1 MAAEDPSPATTPG
14 KQHAASYEASRQATG
29 PLAKEARITPALL
42 PPVLK
47 WAGVALLVVA
57 TLMAV
62 YLAAGLLG
70 ELAAWSAYP

>member
-1 MAAEDPSPATTPG
+1 MAAEGPSPATPPRRP
-14 KQHAASYEASRQATG
+14 HAASHEASRQGTG
-29 PLAKEARITPALL
+29 PLAKEARIARELG

-57 TLMAV
+57 GLLAV

-70 ELAAWSAYP
+70 ELAAWAAYP

>member
-1 MAAEDPSPATTPG
+1 MAAEDPSPATTPR
-14 KQHAASYEASRQATG
+14 KPHTVSYEASRQATG

-42 PPVLK
+42 PPVLT

-57 TLMAV
+57 VLMAV
-62 YLAAGLLG
+62 YLGAGLLG

>member
-14 KQHAASYEASRQATG
+14 RKHAASYEASRQATG
-29 PLAKEARITPALL
+29 PLAKEARITPAL
-42 PPVLK
+42 PAPVLK

-62 YLAAGLLG
+62 YLGAGLLG

>member
-1 MAAEDPSPATTPG
+1 MAAEGPSPATPPRSP
-14 KQHAASYEASRQATG
+14 HAASHEASRQGTG
-29 PLAKEARITPALL
+29 PLAKEARITPAL

-57 TLMAV
+57 GLLAV

-70 ELAAWSAYP
+70 ELAAGAAYS